1 MFTAEE
7 EAEMEAGALKIQAIA
22 RGRRQRRGDRRIGS
36 AKKISNKKSEE
47 EMASA
52 KLQAIQRGRVGRRRV
67 EEMREQRKSANKLQ
81 AIQVRLDTGFCRQA
95 TKQAKNTL
103 SFKAWALT
111 LYLFS
116 NFASSNSI
124 FSDPIPSISAAG
136 RIDAGWKR
144 KKRAVLSLRTKI
156 FVLVF
161 LSWPETL
168 SLCLTRMQSWIL
180 PISSSNRSMRYRSI
194 KMCRR
199 L

>member
-81 AIQVRLDTGFCRQA
+81 QLLRTWCFCKSRVFA
-95 TKQAKNTL
+95 HK
-103 SFKAWALT
+103 KAWQKPCFSINN
-111 LYLFS
+111 LFS
-116 NFASSNSI
+116 
-124 FSDPIPSISAAG
+124 
-136 RIDAGWKR
+136 
-144 KKRAVLSLRTKI
+144 
-156 FVLVF
+156 
-161 LSWPETL
+161 
-168 SLCLTRMQSWIL
+168 
-180 PISSSNRSMRYRSI
+180 
-194 KMCRR
+194 
-199 L
+199 